1 MGSYEDSFTFSFTC
15 YHIPEDTTKHQIMH
29 RVCCLKY
36 WRSKLGILNF
46 VYCRLN
52 SERKTFSYMQREIE
66 EHRLELI
73 EASQSLVRS
82 QSQASFLQ
90 DLQQQCAH
98 LRFEL
103 DAARLKLD
111 YLTEQQSQK
120 APHPEI
126 SLHHQHSVE
135 KLDKG
140 LQTILPLLADDS
152 ATTGPEGV
160 PSQVGQW

>member
-1 MGSYEDSFTFSFTC
+1 
-15 YHIPEDTTKHQIMH
+15 
-29 RVCCLKY
+29 
-36 WRSKLGILNF
+36 
-46 VYCRLN
+46 
-52 SERKTFSYMQREIE
+52 MQREVE

-82 QSQASFLQ
+82 QSQASFLH

-103 DAARLKLD
+103 DATRLKLD

-126 SLHHQHSVE
+126 SLHHQHSVK

-140 LQTILPLLADDS
+140 LQTILPLLADDA
-152 ATTGPEGV
+152 ATTGLEGV
-160 PSQVGQW
+160 PAQVGQW